1 MPVTPTN
8 LKITPT
14 VEGLDL
20 SWSASSTEGLAGWLI
35 HLRPKAAPVVPW
47 TTEQLPAAARSYS
60 ATGLQVE
67 SYEVQVRGLTTG
79 GLAQG
84 VGTPEPKH
92 VEPPPPP
99 APDGALTVALD
110 MGGWGGSVFS
120 KLKAAGITHARF
132 SKTDFVEEA
141 RKLGVEPA
149 TVIFGTGGTIG
160 KINPQS
166 YAAEVLKAVV
176 DYRLTA
182 VEVLNEPGGSWFWSD
197 PTNYTAYTAL
207 LKATHEALA
216 GTGCKVLAS
225 YDGGQGGSVSFGRG
239 VKAAGGL
246 AYCDGVTMHPYGGRS
261 GHGKNSS
268 GEGWREGIELAH
280 AETGLKVYV
289 TEVGFPTHEATGD
302 SALWTEA
309 QQATNILS
317 LGEFCLANTDKVAM
331 LVIYNG
337 VDTGPCYGVF
347 KSNLAPKPGLASLS
361 AIAAHGS

>member
-1 MPVTPTN
+1 MAELLAIGKDLKNLSLTPALNADGTAV
-8 LKITPT
+8 LK
-14 VEGLDL
+14 
-20 SWSASSTEGLAGWLI
+20 LAGDGYKPE
-35 HLRPKAAPVVPW
+35 LRLTETEVASVV
-47 TTEQLPAAARSYS
+47 
-60 ATGLQVE
+60 ATLG
-67 SYEVQVRGLTTG
+67 
-79 GLAQG
+79 AK
-84 VGTPEPKH
+84 P

-99 APDGALTVALD
+99 PPSGRLTVALD

-120 KLKAAGITHARF
+120 KLSAAGITHARF
-132 SKTDFVEEA
+132 SKTDFIEEA
-141 RKLGVEPA
+141 KTQGVSPA

-160 KINPQS
+160 KISPQV
-166 YAAEVLKAVV
+166 YAQEVAAAVKR
-176 DYRLTA
+176 YNLPA

-197 PTNYTAYTAL
+197 PTNYMAYTGL

-268 GEGWREGIELAH
+268 AEGWQEGV
-280 AETGLKVYV
+280 ETARSESGKLVYI
-289 TEVGFPTHEATGD
+289 TEVGWPTHEATGD
-302 SALWTEA
+302 SALWSEA
-309 QQATNILS
+309 QQAQNILGF
-317 LGEFCLANTDKVAM
+317 GEWCLANTDKVAM
-331 LVIYNG
+331 FVLYNG
-337 VDTGPCYGVF
+337 VDSGACYGVF